1 MLKEIFA
8 RLTSKHTLAAI
19 ALAALSAGAVANPAY
34 AIVLPW
40 SGAGSGG
47 TPNLD
52 GQPTFSLGDTWVLA
66 NSNTTWQITLNNG
79 TQPSIFNQTGFNNSN
94 GTFATGFQFTIN
106 SGVAGINTAGTELI
120 DVTTGKTW
128 LANFSL
134 GGPSQR
140 VTFTAPAGTQLS
152 MSDNYLL
159 DIDFAGAAN
168 PAQFSFAALWS
179 DTSIP
184 VTGVPEPA
192 SLPILGA
199 AVLGLF
205 MLRRHLQIAA

>member
-79 TQPSIFNQTGFNNSN
+79 T
-94 GTFATGFQFTIN
+94 FATGFQFTIN

-140 VTFTAPAGTQLS
+140 VTFSAPAGTQLS